1 MPPSRFDVAASGG
14 VGPCFGE
21 PPLPALPLPGG
32 DDELFSPTSNGDL
45 SPSCCVVGGMGSGG
59 DGLSPTF
66 DKPIMREMEKTI
78 EGTRFV
84 AQHMRNKD
92 KFESVS
98 IATRGK
104 IFRLRSLTAIS
115 YMDLKFWKASSSHRM
130 RLPMCWYFISVI
142 HHSFGLR
149 SQTKAINE
157 IWLHFGSEAKF
168 LYSIRNSIKRCHREN
183 NAHAFHIE
191 KWRQKFNYVR
201 STSCTCTGLEDRSLE
216 ASIYCWINREQ

>member
-45 SPSCCVVGGMGSGG
+45 SPSCCVVGGIGSSG

-98 IATRGK
+98 THKGAQSNRVISDVL
-104 IFRLRSLTAIS
+104 IF
-115 YMDLKFWKASSSHRM
+115 DF
-130 RLPMCWYFISVI
+130 
-142 HHSFGLR
+142 
-149 SQTKAINE
+149 
-157 IWLHFGSEAKF
+157 
-168 LYSIRNSIKRCHREN
+168 
-183 NAHAFHIE
+183 
-191 KWRQKFNYVR
+191 
-201 STSCTCTGLEDRSLE
+201 
-216 ASIYCWINREQ
+216 

>member
-1 MPPSRFDVAASGG
+1 MPDPSAATVNRKYYLLFGSFSFSRTVMPPSRFDVAASGG

-98 IATRGK
+98 I
-104 IFRLRSLTAIS
+104 
-115 YMDLKFWKASSSHRM
+115 
-130 RLPMCWYFISVI
+130 PNV
-142 HHSFGLR
+142 
-149 SQTKAINE
+149 
-157 IWLHFGSEAKF
+157 
-168 LYSIRNSIKRCHREN
+168 SIRNITSKWIKNPTTWHPTVRARVIRSYI
-183 NAHAFHIE
+183 AL
-191 KWRQKFNYVR
+191 RSYV
-201 STSCTCTGLEDRSLE
+201 CIIL
-216 ASIYCWINREQ
+216 III

>member
-59 DGLSPTF
+59 GDGLSPTF

-98 IATRGK
+98 AGCRK
-104 IFRLRSLTAIS
+104 
-115 YMDLKFWKASSSHRM
+115 WK
-130 RLPMCWYFISVI
+130 
-142 HHSFGLR
+142 
-149 SQTKAINE
+149 
-157 IWLHFGSEAKF
+157 
-168 LYSIRNSIKRCHREN
+168 
-183 NAHAFHIE
+183 
-191 KWRQKFNYVR
+191 
-201 STSCTCTGLEDRSLE
+201 
-216 ASIYCWINREQ
+216 